1 MKELVPYLQIGFQ
14 LGLIGA
20 LILLPWKD
28 ILAEDVDVDKKRPNA
43 KRIDSGGSAKK
54 IGQETGKLLKNCQL
68 IDENP
73 KSNG

>member
-43 KRIDSGGSAKK
+43 KRIDSGGSAK
-54 IGQETGKLLKNCQL
+54 
-68 IDENP
+68 
-73 KSNG
+73 

>member
-1 MKELVPYLQIGFQ
+1 MKELIPYLQIGFQ

-20 LILLPWKD
+20 LILLPWSD
-28 ILAEDVDVDKKRPNA
+28 ILAEDVDADRKRPNG
-43 KRIDSGGSAKK
+43 KKIGPDKK

-68 IDENP
+68 IGENP

>member
-28 ILAEDVDVDKKRPNA
+28 ILAEDVDAEGKRPRH
-43 KRIDSGGSAKK
+43 KKIGPDKK

-68 IDENP
+68 IGENP